1 MFRGRQSKI
10 VATVGP
16 SSSAPSMLYQLHEFG
31 VDVFRLNFSHG
42 DQATHGGVLKSIR
55 SVEKETGRPI
65 TVFADLQGPKIRCG
79 QFPGGSIELK
89 FREELIVV
97 PEAATDQPA
106 TIPVPHPELLAVLQ
120 PDDLLML
127 DDGKLRLKVL
137 SNGTEMRV
145 SVEVPGTLKDRKG
158 INIPSRPLPITALTD
173 KDKSDLEYAINAG
186 VDYVAL
192 SFVQRPQDV
201 HEARKLIDGRA
212 GIIAKIE
219 KPSAV
224 ELIDEIVEAADA
236 IMVARGD
243 LGVEMPPEQVPVI
256 QRRIIRACR
265 AAGKPVIVA
274 THMLESMIDAPTPTR
289 AEASDIATAIFQGAD
304 AVMLSAETAA
314 GRHPTA
320 AVAIMDRIIKAAEAD
335 GSPWALMRADDRP
348 EDLSTADAISKSAA
362 LIAEAPDVRTVV
374 AYTNTGSTA
383 WRLSRERPRSG
394 VVALTP
400 NQQVARQLRLGW
412 GVLPVIADDVDDFES
427 MVTTAEYAARHDGGA
442 AAGDRVVIVT
452 GYPFGRPGKTN
463 TLKISRLDELDG
475 G

>member
-16 SSSAPSMLYQLHEFG
+16 SSAAPSMLYQLHEFG

-65 TVFADLQGPKIRCG
+65 AVFADLQGPKIRCG
-79 QFPGGSIELK
+79 QFPGGSIALK
-89 FREELIVV
+89 FREELVVV
-97 PEAATDQPA
+97 PEASTDQPGV
-106 TIPVPHPELLAVLQ
+106 IPVPHPELLAVLQ
-120 PDDLLML
+120 PGDILML

-137 SNGTEMRV
+137 SNGAEMRV

-201 HEARKLIDGRA
+201 LEARKLIDGRA

-256 QRRIIRACR
+256 QRRIVRTCR

-348 EDLSTADAISKSAA
+348 EDLTTADAISKSAA
-362 LIAEAPDVRTVV
+362 LIAEAPDVSAVV

-442 AAGDRVVIVT
+442 MAGDRVVIVT

-463 TLKISRLDELDG
+463 TLKISRLDEVDG
-475 G
+475 S